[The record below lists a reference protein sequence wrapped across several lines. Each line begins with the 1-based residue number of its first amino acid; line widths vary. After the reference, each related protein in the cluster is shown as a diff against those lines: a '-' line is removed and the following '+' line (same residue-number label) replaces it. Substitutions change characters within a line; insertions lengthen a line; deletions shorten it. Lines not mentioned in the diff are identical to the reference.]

1 MKEYLTSK
9 KLGLLILLM
18 VMTLTVSITQA
29 QTKFGIRLGVNTSN
43 VTEKDKSGTEANTQ
57 NVAGVVVGLTAQIT
71 LVKNFY
77 VQPALLYS
85 RKGFSA

>member
-1 MKEYLTSK
+1 MKGYLTSK

-43 VTEKDKSGTEANTQ
+43 VTEKDKSGTEADTQ
-57 NVAGVVVGLTAQIT
+57 NTAGVVVGLTAQIT
-71 LVKNFY
+71 LEF
-77 VQPALLYS
+77 L
-85 RKGFSA
+85 RSACTTIFTQRILRLT